1 MDLNREYLYNKEKIV
16 LLVCDFYETSQIPRS
31 MYEIKDNLALFPIA
45 NVPLIEYIL
54 ANLADQHFKN
64 VIVAGKNIES
74 VMRHLKDTKFLETLC
89 IRALKCDGHSLG
101 DVFRTIDRLGL
112 EFPDLIMMYANHYTN
127 VSLNKLLKRHK
138 RSKGAIMTLFTH
150 NSDSNDINTHLY
162 ATKHGEVLYYEKTQS
177 TKVSKQDIISCA
189 RSHKHIEVSTAY
201 SSPTI
206 AVISNGVFPLF
217 TEHFDFETLGDF
229 MVGILSAGVY
239 SFKVQMVTQDDLL
252 GKSPEYQV
260 SAEFTTEYYSTDSSY
275 STVYTETLYCSEEPE
290 IHYSI
295 EVNTLLDYYKMNNDV
310 VARSFSIFRLP
321 KRPDCIKGNVKKS
334 TVVYNSIV
342 GEKSSIEGN
351 IRNCIVWDNCHVC
364 DDYDGYILFTDGK
377 MFNSFHLESD
387 PPSEP
392 SPEDYLGADKLKSD
406 TFFGDFNAY
415 LNSCI
420 YHPKFYDLDLNDVF
434 KQISLLRIVWNASK
448 TEVIEA
454 FASFFVDTVD
464 PSNLEDSI
472 SRASVFFGVLAEF
485 VKTTDDQSFLM
496 ECMYDCL
503 SDTDISA
510 GMKAQV
516 FFNYAFLFV
525 ESGIIGKSVVKKYNK
540 MHRAGEF

>member
-1 MDLNREYLYNKEKIV
+1 MDLDKEYLYNKEKIV
-16 LLVCDFYETSQIPRS
+16 LLVCDFYETSQIPLS

-54 ANLADQHFKN
+54 TNLSDQHFKN
-64 VIVAGKNIES
+64 VVVAGNNIES
-74 VMRHLKDTKFLETLC
+74 VMKHIRSTKFQDTLC
-89 IRALKCDGHSLG
+89 IRTLKCDGNSLG
-101 DVFRTIDRLGL
+101 DVFRAIDRLGF
-112 EFPDLIMMYANHYTN
+112 EFSDLIMMYANHYTN
-127 VSLNKLLKRHK
+127 ISLNKLLRRHK
-138 RSKGAIMTLFTH
+138 KSRGTIMTLFTH
-150 NSDSNDINTHLY
+150 GCDSNDINTHLY
-162 ATKHGEVLYYEKTQS
+162 ATQHGEVLYYEKTQS
-177 TKVSKQDIISCA
+177 SKVSTQDIISCA
-189 RSHKHIEVSTAY
+189 RSHKHIEVSTAH

-206 AVISNGVFPLF
+206 AVVSGSIFPLF
-217 TEHFDFETLGDF
+217 AEHFDFETLGDF
-229 MVGILSAGVY
+229 MVGVLSAGIY
-239 SFKVQMVTQDDLL
+239 GFKIQMVVQNDLSN
-252 GKSPEYQV
+252 KSAEYQV

-295 EVNTLLDYYKMNNDV
+295 EINTLLDYYKMNNDV
-310 VARSFSIFRLP
+310 VEKSFSIFRLS

-351 IRNCIVWDNCHVC
+351 LRNCIVWDNCHVS

-387 PPSEP
+387 PVSEP
-392 SPEDYLGADKLKSD
+392 SLGDHLDADKLKND
-406 TFFGDFNAY
+406 TFFGDFSVY

-448 TEVIEA
+448 TEVVEA
-454 FASFFVDTVD
+454 FASFFIDTVD
-464 PSNLEDSI
+464 LNNLEDSI
-472 SRASVFFGVLAEF
+472 SRASIFFGILVEF
-485 VKTTDDQSFLM
+485 VKTMDDQVFLM

-503 SDTDISA
+503 GDMDVTH

-525 ESGIIGKSVVKKYNK
+525 ENGIIDKSVVRKYNK
-540 MHRAGEF
+540 MHKTGEF